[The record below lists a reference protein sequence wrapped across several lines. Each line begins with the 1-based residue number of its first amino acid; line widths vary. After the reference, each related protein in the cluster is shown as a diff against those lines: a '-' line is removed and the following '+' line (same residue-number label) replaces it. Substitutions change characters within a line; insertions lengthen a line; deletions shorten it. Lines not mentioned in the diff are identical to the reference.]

1 MTLGLLG
8 AAPAVEASPESA
20 AASNPVS
27 VAELMAGLS
36 PRAGRYPIPEAA
48 RDGIPVV
55 DDEGNA
61 TIIYYRVDPGSWVD
75 GDWIYPGA
83 QILAIRSTDRQT
95 WSAPQTIVSVR
106 GQWRAHSPIP
116 FNLNGESVT
125 SNARGDI
132 LVAWAYAASYSP
144 WTDVTIQAARLAAGS
159 TTWSVHTFETPAC
172 LEGGVWGVDTSL
184 GEDGTAAVAIGGANS
199 IVCSPS
205 EQAFV
210 AVAPP
215 NSAWSPL
222 AFIGEDAYPQVAA
235 GGEGRVDIVYQVYP
249 TKKHRWRDPA
259 TGTWSAP
266 VQVCSGSCYG
276 DGPGQ
281 LVSDGQGRL
290 LLQVGGGKSIG
301 VNGRE
306 LIVYDD
312 SAWRS
317 PVTSGSLMRQLG
329 APDVTGGQVLD
340 VAGGPGR
347 LAAVLQGPDGLG
359 RSVMHLAEVDKSG
372 GIVGVGGRINGQV
385 SLSLLAVGPGGT
397 PAVLGLRTVPF
408 SADTWVFYAEDGR
421 QQDVYTFPAQA
432 GPTSPYQVNGR
443 GRVNSAGQGLLLGA
457 TFQYPDPNGSST
469 VDSWV
474 YPFEIGSSCIRV
486 PTDGGP
492 LDTAALTRLGTS
504 TRAKGEVTRP
514 SLRFGSVEAVGCF
527 EPLAKS
533 DSQWSKVFNGAGF
546 WVNSSP
552 MTRIN
557 GIDVPADPGTLLF
570 DTKAMRISW
579 LPTTEFALAMQGVV
593 FYRGKSGGSFRN
605 PFSIKVGTGKTV
617 KILTGAD
624 LSPVKGKA
632 PPRVLGMDLAKDVGV
647 RLELGVDRDG
657 GYTQVSTTLGF
668 GGSFDPESVP
678 RSRIVEQY
686 ASCPEGK
693 RNSLVKVATKPNPM
707 STDFRY
713 FRCELANPLDPYDGF
728 AWMPVKEALVSPGIS
743 ATVRTSNKSGLEVKQ
758 VRGVLGQVVAG
769 PLMLENVELA
779 YSPATSTQWAL
790 WSLKGTG
797 GLRFA
802 AGPLRNVKVTLGGT
816 IADTTSSVDP
826 LAPSRWMLQGF
837 TVGMEARVPIGGPF
851 SLTRLQMAVDAG
863 DALGGF
869 NASGSLSL
877 AGGIPVTIGPDQFD
891 AFSIDGTLI
900 YTSSRLANPDDTSS
914 QPTPAMFTV
923 QGSGSLAGAPVGQL
937 TVNAELAGD
946 FPSAITKL
954 DVDGDINL
962 SALKEKWKWIKRLG
976 VSGSAKIVGFAN
988 VSGKGQGKYQLQGA
1002 VRDLSIERLK
1012 VGPFGGDIMISD
1024 RGIAIC
1030 AQSPTVSIVA
1040 VGFSYLYATKKV
1052 TTYLTGCDVAT
1063 VKSVG

>member
-1 MTLGLLG
+1 MIVLCVDGAGTFAIRSEDLRSWSKPQRLFDTPFFDFAHNRQGDVLVTSQGLGKKG
-8 AAPAVEASPESA
+8 
-20 AASNPVS
+20 VS
-27 VAELMAGLS
+27 VARFDVAS
-36 PRAGRYPIPEAA
+36 
-48 RDGIPVV
+48 
-55 DDEGNA
+55 
-61 TIIYYRVDPGSWVD
+61 GSWSFDFIDNVMGSI
-75 GDWIYPGA
+75 GDQYLWGHPA
-83 QILAIRSTDRQT
+83 L
-95 WSAPQTIVSVR
+95 
-106 GQWRAHSPIP
+106 
-116 FNLNGESVT
+116 
-125 SNARGDI
+125 GD
-132 LVAWAYAASYSP
+132 
-144 WTDVTIQAARLAAGS
+144 
-159 TTWSVHTFETPAC
+159 
-172 LEGGVWGVDTSL
+172 
-184 GEDGTAAVAIGGANS
+184 DGTAAVMMNMRLADVHPVFGLYRQFVSVASPGG
-199 IVCSPS
+199 
-205 EQAFV
+205 EF
-210 AVAPP
+210 
-215 NSAWSPL
+215 SPL
-222 AFIGEDAYPQVAA
+222 QELEAVNSSSHMMVVDAS
-235 GGEGRVDIVYQVYP
+235 GRVDVIYPGVYGRSAL
-249 TKKHRWRDPA
+249 HRWRDPVS
-259 TGTWSAP
+259 GEWSVP
-266 VQVCSGSCYG
+266 TTVCCYTSEG
-276 DGPGQ
+276 FWNSYLGMQ

-290 LLQVGGGKSIG
+290 LLLERDWRSTDVGNDTLWEQAILYFDGRTWSDRHSRRMWTSEIPSTNVYIPRYLAAAGGSGRLYLTQVENTADSNASVTRMLKVDAETGDLVDYGKPTVGPTPEVHDMTVGTSGDAVALWIRNFGGVSPASVDYVAVRGTTVRIIDSIPLDSGKCGFVGGAI
-301 VNGRE
+301 
-306 LIVYDD
+306 
-312 SAWRS
+312 
-317 PVTSGSLMRQLG
+317 
-329 APDVTGGQVLD
+329 
-340 VAGGPGR
+340 
-347 LAAVLQGPDGLG
+347 
-359 RSVMHLAEVDKSG
+359 
-372 GIVGVGGRINGQV
+372 
-385 SLSLLAVGPGGT
+385 
-397 PAVLGLRTVPF
+397 
-408 SADTWVFYAEDGR
+408 
-421 QQDVYTFPAQA
+421 
-432 GPTSPYQVNGR
+432 NGR
-443 GRVNSAGQGLLLGA
+443 GQGILVGVPCYGSTNYLPFALG
-457 TFQYPDPNGSST
+457 
-469 VDSWV
+469 DSCV
-474 YPFEIGSSCIRV
+474 RV
-486 PTDGGP
+486 PDDGGP
-492 LDTAALTRLGTS
+492 LDAESIARMRP
-504 TRAKGEVTRP
+504 RADADQNRS
-514 SLRFGSVEAVGCF
+514 SLRFGAVEAVGCF

-533 DSQWSKVFNGAGF
+533 DSGWAKVVSTAGM
-546 WVNSSP
+546 WVNSAP

-579 LPTTEFALAMQGVV
+579 LPTTEVALSLQGVV
-593 FYRGKSGGSFRN
+593 FFRGMSKGSFKN
-605 PFSIKVGTGKTV
+605 PFSIKVSTGKTV
-617 KILTGAD
+617 LNLTGKD
-624 LSPVKGKA
+624 LVPVKGKA

-686 ASCPEGK
+686 ASCPEDK

-713 FRCELANPLDPYDGF
+713 FRCELVDPLDPYDGF

-743 ATVRTSNKSGLEVKQ
+743 ATARTSNKSGLEFKQ

-816 IADTTSSVDP
+816 IADTATSPDP

-914 QPTPAMFTV
+914 QPTPAIFTV

-1024 RGIAIC
+1024 RGIAVC
-1030 AQSPTVSIVA
+1030 AQTSTVSLIST
-1040 VGFSYLYATKKV
+1040 GFSYLYDTKKV
-1052 TTYLTGCDVAT
+1052 KTHLTGCDVAI
-1063 VKSVG
+1063 VKSTA